1 MLLFKIS
8 VSITDVMFLRS
19 SKKKGF
25 LLIFGLVFFGIIA
38 FALGSLDELNL
49 LGLSLGLLIVFH

>member
-1 MLLFKIS
+1 MLLFKIT

-25 LLIFGLVFFGIIA
+25 LLIFGLVFFWDHSIRIGQ
-38 FALGSLDELNL
+38 LR
-49 LGLSLGLLIVFH
+49 